1 MSLFGNKTKTEE
13 KKKPAA
19 KTEAKAQVKA
29 EAKKPS
35 MKDLYKEEGGKD
47 NAEAVKDGEVKTESK
62 EVAKKIGN
70 SAAFHV
76 LVKPL
81 VTEKGSILGASN
93 KYVFMVAKE
102 ANKIEVAQAV
112 EKAYGVKPTKVNII
126 NIEGKTKRRGKVVGK
141 RKDWKKAI
149 VTLPE
154 GKTIQIYEGI

>member
-1 MSLFGNKTKTEE
+1 MFLFGNKTKTEE

-19 KTEAKAQVKA
+19 KTEVKA

-35 MKDLYKEEGGKD
+35 MKDLYKEEGGKTKAK
-47 NAEAVKDGEVKTESK
+47 AEVAKDGAVKTESK
-62 EVAKKIGN
+62 EVAKKIGH

-93 KYVFMVAKE
+93 KYVFMVDRG

-112 EKAYGVKPTKVNII
+112 EAAYGVKPTKVNII
-126 NIEGKTKRRGKVVGK
+126 NIEGKTKHRGKVVGK